1 MESQHDIFSSELK
14 VDATAK
20 AHIRSLASWAMVVVT
35 TTVIGYL
42 LNIAELV
49 TGADSE
55 PEGLQQE
62 GFSAAIF
69 SGEKS
74 VVGTIITVLI
84 GLAINYFLYRFA
96 STVTSAVASA
106 SPERLSQ
113 SFRNLKTYFAIT
125 SVFMM
130 LFLLIMLIAVVALL

>member
-1 MESQHDIFSSELK
+1 METQNDIFSSELK

-20 AHIRSLASWAMVVVT
+20 AHIRSLASWAMVVVA

-49 TGADSE
+49 RGTESE
-55 PEGLQQE
+55 PVGLQQE

-74 VVGTIITVLI
+74 VVGTIITILI

-96 STVTSAVASA
+96 STVTSAVSSA